1 MGGSVGKSESEAENA
16 ANFDQKVWS
25 GQTPALQDLYGQVGN
40 LFGQTTS
47 GMQGQTP
54 GAVAQ
59 QQQVFDQSQPAWQQQ
74 MGGGAYQGMDLQGMY
89 SQALQGGGNEQFI
102 DQSIMGGQGNDY
114 ADAMKQQ
121 MQSDAW
127 DRTGTALANIDQRA
141 AGRGMGG
148 SSRHGIVQAD
158 AIRSEQDRLGD
169 MQTQLGYNTF
179 DKDLDRK
186 LGIAQRADQFDMGRL
201 QNVGQQLGGQ
211 NAAMQSGLNYG
222 QGMQNLGMGQFAPYM
237 APWQATG
244 QYANAI
250 GRPTVLGSGVS
261 SGQSDSKGFGMSGG
275 VGGGK
280 G

>member
-16 ANFDQKVWS
+16 ANFKQSVWG

-47 GMQGQTP
+47 GMQGQIP

-89 SQALQGGGNEQFI
+89 NQALQGGGNEQFI

-211 NAAMQSGLNYG
+211 QAAMQGGLNYG

-250 GRPTVLGSGVS
+250 GRPTVLGSGLS
-261 SGQSDSKGFGMSGG
+261 SGSSDSKGFGMSASMMPSMG
-275 VGGGK
+275 
-280 G
+280 